1 MNELNIIQKQNE
13 GMEKAFETKHIIY
26 TQLTVDPDTPLLEQ
40 LKTYNEYLKK
50 LSKDNRP
57 APQVKEPLKKVEKV
71 EKVLDNNDDE
81 EEPVVEKEIIPVYS
95 TITNMEDIK
104 RAFFSKEYDTFTQ
117 LLSQHPFK
125 YYTGWY
131 KYSSDNDGRPEYVAK
146 NLLRGFSQYLD
157 TYRKYFMVRFRC
169 IRIRQTP
176 TEYTYSS
183 EWIVNSKDDLK
194 TILGSFGD
202 DYEFS
207 ESTDK
212 AFIVEEKGDKNI
224 IGEMYVH

>member
-1 MNELNIIQKQNE
+1 MNELIIIQKQNE

-57 APQVKEPLKKVEKV
+57 APQKKVEKVEKV
-71 EKVLDNNDDE
+71 EKVLDNDDDE

-125 YYTGWY
+125 YYSGWY

-169 IRIRQTP
+169 IRIRQNP
-176 TEYTYSS
+176 NEYTYSS

-202 DYEFS
+202 DYEFT
-207 ESTDK
+207 ESNEK
-212 AFIVEEKGDKNI
+212 AFIVEEKGDNNI
-224 IGEMYVH
+224 VGEMYVH